1 MSFTKIDSE
10 AKRVLL
16 LKVQRELPFLI
27 EFGNEE
33 DITAYAKRWNPD
45 ISQEQL
51 DRVVK
56 LFLAAKRERAHPQQP
71 H

>member
-27 EFGNEE
+27 EFGNED
-33 DITAYAKRWNPD
+33 DIMAYTKRVSPNTSP
-45 ISQEQL
+45 EQMK
-51 DRVVK
+51 RVVK
-56 LFLAAKRERAHPQQP
+56 LFLFAKHERARSRQSH
-71 H
+71 

>member
-1 MSFTKIDSE
+1 MTFTKIDID
-10 AKRVLL
+10 AKRG
-16 LKVQRELPFLI
+16 LKQEARGKLPFLI